1 MDRSDNSYSR
11 FVSWLKVLL
20 PVSALALLS
29 TMFLISKSID
39 PTTALSYA
47 RVNLEELTGDQRIDS
62 PKFSSVTEDG
72 AALSFS
78 AKSAVPDT
86 EKQNVFTAD
95 VLTARIETPDGGAV
109 DIDAA
114 KAVIDGTANRVN
126 LSGGVTLVTST
137 DYEIATD
144 GLITAMDAT
153 YAKSSGPVEATGPM
167 GQMTAGSAEITRQGD
182 GSSTYLLVFKDGVK
196 LVYKPQTEG
205 EVK

>member
-144 GLITAMDAT
+144 RADNGNGCDLCE
-153 YAKSSGPVEATGPM
+153 K
-167 GQMTAGSAEITRQGD
+167 
-182 GSSTYLLVFKDGVK
+182 
-196 LVYKPQTEG
+196 
-205 EVK
+205 

>member
-1 MDRSDNSYSR
+1 MNRSDTRYSR
-11 FVSWLKVLL
+11 FVAWLKVLL

-29 TMFLISKSID
+29 TMFLISKSVD

-47 RVNLEELTGDQRIDS
+47 RVNLEELTGSQRIDS

-72 AALSFS
+72 AAISFS
-78 AKSAVPDT
+78 AKSAVPDSNT
-86 EKQNVFTAD
+86 PNLFTAD
-95 VLTARIETPDGGAV
+95 VLAARIETPDGGAV

-114 KAVIDGTANRVN
+114 KAVIDGSSNRVD

-144 GLITAMDAT
+144 GLTTAMDAT
-153 YAKSSGPVEATGPM
+153 YAKSNGPVEASGPM
-167 GQMTAGSAEITRQGD
+167 GDMTAGTAEITKQGD
-182 GSSTYLLVFKDGVK
+182 GPSTYLLVFKDGVK
-196 LVYKPQTEG
+196 LVYQPQTEG